1 MPPFSGPA
9 RRSPECAGAPLEGFF
24 LMATDTATDT
34 VAAKADDVDVVSMA
48 LADLG
53 MQPEPAKEPEDK
65 TESEEKLSDN
75 SDETKEPEEKSE
87 DPSEDPADEP
97 EEEEVAS
104 DETDEEEEP
113 ADTEAEPQ
121 KDKVQRRIDK
131 LVAKQR
137 ESEEKATAVSAE
149 LEQLKAA
156 KAELEAQLNQTTRPV
171 LSPTADSPLADVDS
185 EDALEQRVQNAQAVR
200 RWALQNSDGATI
212 KAPDG
217 SEQFIS
223 GEEVK
228 DYLIKAD
235 DILTV
240 HAPARRTWLSQRVP
254 AVEAAKNIFPDLFKA
269 GTDLNKAY
277 QATVK
282 QAPELLR
289 IPQHEYWVGLALYG
303 EQALMAS
310 QKAKEAKA
318 AAEKKVSSKKSESK
332 PPAAVKPVSTAKSAT
347 KGSTAAKQRILSGDA
362 SMEAIEAFV
371 SEGLL

>member
-1 MPPFSGPA
+1 
-9 RRSPECAGAPLEGFF
+9 
-24 LMATDTATDT
+24 MATDTATEQ

-53 MQPEPAKEPEDK
+53 VTPAPAKEPEK
-65 TESEEKLSDN
+65 EETESEETISDN

-97 EEEEVAS
+97 EEQEES
-104 DETDEEEEP
+104 DETDDKEP
-113 ADTEAEPQ
+113 AETEAEPP
-121 KDKVQRRIDK
+121 KDKVQKRIDK

-137 ESEEKATAVSAE
+137 EAEEKAAAVSAE
-149 LEQLKAA
+149 MEQLKQA

-171 LSPTADSPLADVDS
+171 LTPTADNPLADVDS

-212 KAPDG
+212 KKPDG

-223 GEEVK
+223 GDEVK

-240 HAPARRTWLSQRVP
+240 HAPARRAWLNQRAP

-282 QAPELLR
+282 QAPELLK
-289 IPQHEYWVGLALYG
+289 IPQHEYWIGLALYG
-303 EQALMAS
+303 EQALMAA

-332 PPAAVKPVSTAKSAT
+332 PPTAVKPVSTAKSAT
-347 KGSTAAKQRILSGDA
+347 KGSTAAKQRILSGDV
-362 SMEAIEAFV
+362 SMDAIEAFV

>member
-1 MPPFSGPA
+1 
-9 RRSPECAGAPLEGFF
+9 
-24 LMATDTATDT
+24 MATDDSATDT

-53 MQPEPAKEPEDK
+53 MTPEPKHEPEDK

-121 KDKVQRRIDK
+121 KDKVQKRIDK

-137 ESEEKATAVSAE
+137 EAEEKATAVSAE
-149 LEQLKAA
+149 LEQLKAT
-156 KAELEAQLNQTTRPV
+156 KADLEAQLNQTTRPV
-171 LSPTADSPLADVDS
+171 LTPTADNPFADVRTVD
-185 EDALEQRVQNAQAVR
+185 ELEQRLQSAHAVR
-200 RWALQNSDGATI
+200 DWAMKNAEGATI
-212 KAPDG
+212 KKPDG

-223 GEEVK
+223 SEEVR
-228 DYLIKAD
+228 DYLITAD
-235 DILTV
+235 KIVMVD
-240 HAPARRTWLSQRVP
+240 APARRQWLERNTV
-254 AVEAAKNIFPDLFKA
+254 AVNAANEVFPDLLKA
-269 GTDLNKAY
+269 GTPLNKAY
-277 QATVK
+277 QATIK
-282 QAPELLR
+282 AAPQMLT
-289 IPQHEYWVGLALYG
+289 IPEHEYWIGLALYG

-347 KGSTAAKQRILSGDA
+347 KGSSAAKNRILSGGATMDD
-362 SMEAIEAFV
+362 IEAFV
-371 SEGLL
+371 SEGLLSN

>member
-1 MPPFSGPA
+1 
-9 RRSPECAGAPLEGFF
+9 
-24 LMATDTATDT
+24 MATDTATDT

-53 MQPEPAKEPEDK
+53 MTPEPAKEPEDK

-75 SDETKEPEEKSE
+75 SDETEDPEEKSE
-87 DPSEDPADEP
+87 ESGDDPAPEP
-97 EEEEVAS
+97 EEE
-104 DETDEEEEP
+104 TDEEEP

-121 KDKVQRRIDK
+121 KDKVQKRIDK

-137 ESEEKATAVSAE
+137 EAEEKATAVSAE

-171 LSPTADSPLADVDS
+171 LTPTADNPLADVDS

-212 KAPDG
+212 KKPDG

-223 GEEVK
+223 SDEVK
-228 DYLIKAD
+228 DYLIKSD

-240 HAPARRTWLSQRVP
+240 HAPARRAWLTQRAP

-282 QAPELLR
+282 SAPELLR
-289 IPQHEYWVGLALYG
+289 IPQHEYWIGLALYG
-303 EQALMAS
+303 EQALMAA

-332 PPAAVKPVSTAKSAT
+332 PPAAVKPVSTTKSAT
-347 KGSTAAKQRILSGDA
+347 KGSSAAKQRILSGDV
-362 SMEAIEAFV
+362 SMDAIEAFV

>member
-1 MPPFSGPA
+1 
-9 RRSPECAGAPLEGFF
+9 
-24 LMATDTATDT
+24 MATDTTTDT

-48 LADLG
+48 LADMG
-53 MQPEPAKEPEDK
+53 MTPAPALEPEDE
-65 TESEEKLSDN
+65 TESEETISDN
-75 SDETKEPEEKSE
+75 TDETEESEEKSE
-87 DPSEDPADEP
+87 DPSEDSVTEP
-97 EEEEVAS
+97 EDSEE
-104 DETDEEEEP
+104 DES
-113 ADTEAEPQ
+113 ADTEAGAEAP
-121 KDKVQRRIDK
+121 KDKVQKRIDK

-137 ESEEKATAVSAE
+137 ESEERATAVSAE

-156 KAELEAQLNQTTRPV
+156 KADLEVQLNQTSRPV
-171 LSPTADSPLADVDS
+171 LSPSADSPLADVDG
-185 EDALEQRVQNAQAVR
+185 EEVLEQRVQNAQAVR
-200 RWALQNSDGATI
+200 RWALQNSDGTTI
-212 KAPDG
+212 KKPDG

-223 GEEVK
+223 GDEVK

-240 HAPARRTWLSQRVP
+240 HAPARRAWLSQRAP
-254 AVEAAKNIFPDLFKA
+254 AVEAAKSIFPDLFKS

-282 QAPELLR
+282 SAPELLR
-289 IPQHEYWVGLALYG
+289 IPQHEYWIGLALYG

-332 PPAAVKPVSTAKSAT
+332 TPSAVKPVSTSKSAT
-347 KGSTAAKQRILSGDA
+347 KGSSAARNRILSGDA

>member
-1 MPPFSGPA
+1 
-9 RRSPECAGAPLEGFF
+9 
-24 LMATDTATDT
+24 MATEPAADT

-53 MQPEPAKEPEDK
+53 MQPEPAPEPEDK

-75 SDETKEPEEKSE
+75 SDETEDPEEKSE
-87 DPSEDPADEP
+87 ESGDDPAPEP
-97 EEEEVAS
+97 EEEKEEAS
-104 DETDEEEEP
+104 DEEDEPAEEESGNEV
-113 ADTEAEPQ
+113 Q

-137 ESEEKATAVSAE
+137 EAEEKATAVSAE

-171 LSPTADSPLADVDS
+171 LTPTADNPLADVDS

-212 KAPDG
+212 KKPDG

-240 HAPARRTWLSQRVP
+240 HAPARRTWLAQRAP
-254 AVEAAKNIFPDLFKA
+254 AVEAAKNIFPDIFKA

-289 IPQHEYWVGLALYG
+289 IPQHEYWIGLALYG
-303 EQALMAS
+303 EQALMAA

-347 KGSTAAKQRILSGDA
+347 KGSSAAKQRILSGDV
-362 SMEAIEAFV
+362 SMDAIEAFV

>member
-1 MPPFSGPA
+1 
-9 RRSPECAGAPLEGFF
+9 
-24 LMATDTATDT
+24 
-34 VAAKADDVDVVSMA
+34 
-48 LADLG
+48 

-65 TESEEKLSDN
+65 TESEEKISDN
-75 SDETKEPEEKSE
+75 SDETEEPEEKSE
-87 DPSEDPADEP
+87 DPSEDPAPKP
-97 EEEEVAS
+97 EEGAS

-137 ESEEKATAVSAE
+137 EAEEKATAVSAE

-156 KAELEAQLNQTTRPV
+156 KADLEAQLNQTTRPV
-171 LSPTADSPLADVDS
+171 LAPTADNPLADVDS

-200 RWALQNSDGATI
+200 RWALHNSDGATI
-212 KAPDG
+212 KKPDG

-223 GEEVK
+223 SDEVK

-240 HAPARRTWLSQRVP
+240 HAPARRTWLAQRAP

-282 QAPELLR
+282 SAPELLR
-289 IPQHEYWVGLALYG
+289 IPQHEYWIGLALYG
-303 EQALMAS
+303 EQALMAA

-332 PPAAVKPVSTAKSAT
+332 PPAAVKPISTTKSAT
-347 KGSTAAKQRILSGDA
+347 KGSSAAKQRILSGDV
-362 SMEAIEAFV
+362 SMDAIEAFV

>member
-1 MPPFSGPA
+1 
-9 RRSPECAGAPLEGFF
+9 
-24 LMATDTATDT
+24 MATDTATDT

-53 MQPEPAKEPEDK
+53 MQPEPAKEPENK
-65 TESEEKLSDN
+65 TESEETISDN
-75 SDETKEPEEKSE
+75 SDETEDPEEKSE
-87 DPSEDPADEP
+87 ESGDDPAPEP
-97 EEEEVAS
+97 EEEKEEAS
-104 DETDEEEEP
+104 DEEDEPAEEESGNEV
-113 ADTEAEPQ
+113 Q

-137 ESEEKATAVSAE
+137 EAEEKATAVSAE

-156 KAELEAQLNQTTRPV
+156 KADLEAQLNQTTRPV
-171 LSPTADSPLADVDS
+171 LTPTADNPLADVDS
-185 EDALEQRVQNAQAVR
+185 EDAIEQRVQNAQAVR

-212 KAPDG
+212 KKPDG

-223 GEEVK
+223 SDEVK
-228 DYLIKAD
+228 DYLIKSD

-240 HAPARRTWLSQRVP
+240 HAPARRAWLSQRAP

-282 QAPELLR
+282 SAPELLR
-289 IPQHEYWVGLALYG
+289 IPQHEYWIGLALYG

-332 PPAAVKPVSTAKSAT
+332 PPAAVKPVSTTKSAT
-347 KGSTAAKQRILSGDA
+347 KGSSAAKQRILSGDV
-362 SMEAIEAFV
+362 SMDAIEAFV

>member
-1 MPPFSGPA
+1 MP
-9 RRSPECAGAPLEGFF
+9 RSAVLRAAPQNSAGAPLEGFF

-53 MQPEPAKEPEDK
+53 MTPEPAKEPEDK

-75 SDETKEPEEKSE
+75 SDETPDPEEKSE
-87 DPSEDPADEP
+87 ESGEDPVTEP
-97 EEEEVAS
+97 EEE
-104 DETDEEEEP
+104 TDEEEP

-121 KDKVQRRIDK
+121 KDKVQKRIDK

-137 ESEEKATAVSAE
+137 ESEERATAVSAE
-149 LEQLKAA
+149 LEQLKSA
-156 KAELEAQLNQTTRPV
+156 KADLEAQLNQTSRPI
-171 LSPTADSPLADVDS
+171 LSPSADNPLADVDS
-185 EDALEQRVQNAQAVR
+185 EDALDQRIQNAQAVR
-200 RWALQNSDGATI
+200 RWALQNSDGTTI
-212 KAPDG
+212 KKPDG
-217 SEQFIS
+217 SEQFVS

-240 HAPARRTWLSQRVP
+240 HAPARRQWINNRMP
-254 AVEAAKNIFPDLFKA
+254 AVTSAQNLFPDIFKQ
-269 GTDLNKAY
+269 GTPMNRAY
-277 QATVK
+277 QATIK
-282 QAPELLR
+282 TAPEMLK
-289 IPQHEYWVGLALYG
+289 IPQHELWIGLALYG

-310 QKAKEAKA
+310 QNAKAAKA

-332 PPAAVKPVSTAKSAT
+332 TPSAVKPVSTSKSAT
-347 KGSTAAKQRILSGDA
+347 KGSSAAKNRILSGDA
-362 SMEAIEAFV
+362 SMDAIEAFV

>member
-1 MPPFSGPA
+1 
-9 RRSPECAGAPLEGFF
+9 
-24 LMATDTATDT
+24 MATDTATDT

-53 MQPEPAKEPEDK
+53 MTPEPAKEPEDK
-65 TESEEKLSDN
+65 TESEETISDN
-75 SDETKEPEEKSE
+75 DETQDPEEKSE
-87 DPSEDPADEP
+87 ESGDDPAPEP
-97 EEEEVAS
+97 EEEKEEAS
-104 DETDEEEEP
+104 DEEEP

-121 KDKVQRRIDK
+121 KDKVQKRIDK

-137 ESEEKATAVSAE
+137 EAEEKATAVSAE

-171 LSPTADSPLADVDS
+171 LTPTADSPLADVDS

-212 KAPDG
+212 KKPDG

-240 HAPARRTWLSQRVP
+240 HAPARRTWLAQRAP

-282 QAPELLR
+282 SAPELLR
-289 IPQHEYWVGLALYG
+289 IPQHEYWIGLALYG
-303 EQALMAS
+303 EQALMAA

-332 PPAAVKPVSTAKSAT
+332 PPAAVKPVSTTKSAT
-347 KGSTAAKQRILSGDA
+347 KGSSAAKQRILSGDV
-362 SMEAIEAFV
+362 SMDAIEAFV